1 MADWQQHLVQS
12 RERSLEELKELLRIP
27 SLSALPAHKPDVNRA
42 ALWVAD
48 RLRRAGLQGVQVIAT
63 SGHPV
68 VYAEWLH
75 APGRCTALIYG
86 HFDVQPADP
95 LELWKTP
102 PFEPEVRDERIYA
115 RGASDMKANLLISIL
130 AVESLLRTNGQLPVN
145 VKFLLE
151 GQEEIGS
158 PQLPAVV
165 AARRPM
171 LACDLVLSADG
182 GQWSL
187 DQPALLIGLRGGC
200 GLQIN
205 VRGPATDLHSGL
217 FGGMVHNPL
226 HALVR
231 ILDSM
236 RSADGKILV
245 EGFYDDIVPLSA
257 VERGHLAAVPFELT
271 DFHRATGAPEPFG
284 ETGYSPLERT
294 WARPTLEINGLWG
307 GFQGEGVKTII
318 PSEAHAKITCRLVPN
333 QKPERIL
340 QLLTAHIKK
349 QEPRGVTVDVQPFG
363 FAARPYLI
371 PADHW
376 GNQTAAAVLREEYG
390 KDPLY
395 IRMGGSVPICEILRE
410 HLGAD
415 TVTFGFGQMDE
426 QFHAPN
432 EFFRLKNFER
442 GTRAW
447 AKLLLRLG
455 AMKPASV

>member
-1 MADWQQHLVQS
+1 MADWEKHLLQN

-27 SLSALPAHKPDVNRA
+27 SLSALPAHRLDVNRA

-48 RLRRAGLQGVQVIAT
+48 RLRRAGLEGVQVIAT

-75 APGRCTALIYG
+75 APGRCTVLIYG

-95 LELWKTP
+95 LQLWKSP
-102 PFEPEVRDERIYA
+102 PFDPEVRDDRIYA

-130 AVESLLRTNGQLPVN
+130 AVEALLRTSGKLPVN

-158 PQLPAVV
+158 PQLPEVV
-165 AARRPM
+165 AANRRL

-182 GQWSL
+182 GQWSD

-205 VRGPATDLHSGL
+205 VRGPAMDLHSGL

-236 RSADGKILV
+236 RSTDGKILV
-245 EGFYDDIVPLSA
+245 EGFYDDIVPLSPT
-257 VERGHLAAVPFELT
+257 ERAHLAAVPFDQA

-284 ETGYSPLERT
+284 EKGYSPLERT

-307 GFQGEGVKTII
+307 GFQGEGVKTVI
-318 PSEAHAKITCRLVPN
+318 PSEAHAKITCRLVPD

-340 QLLTAHIKK
+340 QLLRAHVKK
-349 QEPRGVTVDVQPFG
+349 QEPPGVTVDIQPFG

-376 GNQTAAAVLREEYG
+376 GNQAAAAILREEYG

-395 IRMGGSVPICEILRE
+395 IRMGGSVPICEILHE

-415 TVTFGFGQMDE
+415 TVSFAFGQMDE

-442 GTRAW
+442 GPHAW

-455 AMKPASV
+455 DAKSA